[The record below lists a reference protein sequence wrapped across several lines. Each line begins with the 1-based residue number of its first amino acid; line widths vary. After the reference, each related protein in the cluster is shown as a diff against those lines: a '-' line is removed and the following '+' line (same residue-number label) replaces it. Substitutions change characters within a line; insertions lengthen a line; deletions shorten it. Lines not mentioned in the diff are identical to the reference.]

1 MNDRKISASIRQQAI
16 FLGGEAGF
24 LELIPVFQNL
34 VQRIE
39 KRKDRAGRNL
49 VEKLLK
55 EEDLIYSSAVVSL
68 GKLIS
73 GHKPE
78 G

>member
-1 MNDRKISASIRQQAI
+1 MGDNGINQNPLKSEIWIAA
-16 FLGGEAGF
+16 E
-24 LELIPVFQNL
+24 NL
-34 VQRIE
+34 VSTKPLEREQALDFLR
-39 KRKDRAGRNL
+39 
-49 VEKLLK
+49 
-55 EEDLIYSSAVVSL
+55 EEDLIYSSAVVAL